1 VSSKSKLD
9 FSMPGI
15 SRFGIVFKIVV
26 SFFIITMGVYLHI
39 MQVPHVDLVDTL
51 FSMDKLAHIVFF
63 YLSSLWFFLIVR
75 PDQALVI
82 IIFMTLYAF
91 SLELLQM
98 TVSYRTFE
106 WLDLFADVVGI
117 FLSFI
122 HVFKKDILNKIKSTK
137 AC

>member
-1 VSSKSKLD
+1 
-9 FSMPGI
+9 MPGI

-26 SFFIITMGVYLHI
+26 SLFIVTMGVYLHL
-39 MQVPHVDLVDTL
+39 MQVPDVDIDTS
-51 FSMDKLAHIVFF
+51 FSIDKLAHIAFF
-63 YLSSLWFFLIVR
+63 YVSSLWFFLIVR
-75 PDQALVI
+75 NDQAIVI
-82 IIFMTLYAF
+82 VIFMAVYAF

-98 TVSYRTFE
+98 TVAYRTFE

>member
-1 VSSKSKLD
+1 MSPKSKLD

-15 SRFGIVFKIVV
+15 SGFGIVFRIVV
-26 SFFIITMGVYLHI
+26 SFFIVTMGVYLHL
-39 MQVPHVDLVDTL
+39 MQVPDVDIDT
-51 FSMDKLAHIVFF
+51 FFIDKLVHIAFF

-82 IIFMTLYAF
+82 IIFMTVYAF

-98 TVSYRTFE
+98 TVDYRTFE

>member
-1 VSSKSKLD
+1 
-9 FSMPGI
+9 MPGI

-26 SFFIITMGVYLHI
+26 SFFIITLGVYLHL
-39 MQVPHVDLVDTL
+39 MQVPHVDIVDTL

-82 IIFMTLYAF
+82 IIFITLYAF

-106 WLDLFADVVGI
+106 WLDLFADEVGI

>member
-1 VSSKSKLD
+1 MSPKSKID

-15 SRFGIVFKIVV
+15 SRSGIVFKIVV
-26 SFFIITMGVYLHI
+26 SFFIVSMGVYLHL
-39 MQVPHVDLVDTL
+39 MQVPNVDIDTS
-51 FSMDKLAHIVFF
+51 FSIDKLAHIAFF

-75 PDQALVI
+75 NDQALVI
-82 IIFMTLYAF
+82 VIFMAVYAF

-98 TVSYRTFE
+98 TVAYRTFE

>member
-1 VSSKSKLD
+1 MIPKSKLD

-15 SRFGIVFKIVV
+15 SRFGIVFKLVV
-26 SFFIITMGVYLHI
+26 SFFIVTMGIYLHL
-39 MQVPHVDLVDTL
+39 MQVPDVDIDTS
-51 FSMDKLAHIVFF
+51 FSIDKLAHIAFF
-63 YLSSLWFFLIVR
+63 YVSSLWFLLIAR
-75 PDQALVI
+75 NDQAIVI
-82 IIFMTLYAF
+82 VIFMAVYAF

-98 TVSYRTFE
+98 TVPYRTFE

-137 AC
+137 EC

>member
-1 VSSKSKLD
+1 
-9 FSMPGI
+9 MPGI
-15 SRFGIVFKIVV
+15 SGFGIVLRIVV
-26 SFFIITMGVYLHI
+26 SFLIVTMGVYLHL
-39 MQVPHVDLVDTL
+39 MQVPDVDIDTS
-51 FSMDKLAHIVFF
+51 FSIDKLAHIAFF
-63 YLSSLWFFLIVR
+63 YVSSLWFFLIVR
-75 PDQALVI
+75 NDQSIVI
-82 IIFMTLYAF
+82 VIFMAIYAF

-98 TVSYRTFE
+98 TVAYRTFE